1 MRIATKLLIGFFLMG
16 LVACGGDTATTPAT
30 DTAASND
37 TGTTDSISESD
48 MNTTVDEGSAPTD
61 EGSIEED
68 VPVVVDEGPEPV
80 LGCEDADSIDL
91 AAIQANS
98 VIRLYKMGLGGW
110 DLNENMV
117 CTSATAGDVDGDP
130 ATTFPG
136 EGDVTDSSSF
146 SACESGLNNAL
157 IALQDLASGFGV
169 DLRTQI
175 LESTNS
181 GSINATVELIDLG
194 EGAWTLNFYQSEVAV
209 DNVYDEDAG
218 TWSVCNISDAA
229 SSPCDFDI
237 DIVSFDETCSPL
249 VSMEATLDDNKLTA
263 GGPDEV
269 FSLALPL
276 EDVGTINLAISSVN
290 VTADVSMAEMQ
301 VSGVT
306 NGLLTGVLPKE
317 GILALVNNLLPPDIG
332 VPPELVISLLEGIF
346 DIDTDGD
353 GLNDALSV
361 GLMFEGTPI
370 SIVGFCIE

>member
-1 MRIATKLLIGFFLMG
+1 MG

-370 SIVGFCIE
+370 SIVGLRTE